1 MGELFS
7 PGLALS
13 HRQGTHRFSIQQQL
27 KGETL
32 HIGPDLD
39 YRQFTVRL
47 SLALA
52 HNHLIHPFV
61 LVKHISVFYMSN
73 LCIFRIIL
81 NLFEEL

>member
-1 MGELFS
+1 M
-7 PGLALS
+7 
-13 HRQGTHRFSIQQQL
+13 
-27 KGETL
+27 
-32 HIGPDLD
+32 D
-39 YRQFTVRL
+39 YGQFTVSL

-81 NLFEEL
+81 LCLRIKNIQNSLEQSVWKDVKVRED